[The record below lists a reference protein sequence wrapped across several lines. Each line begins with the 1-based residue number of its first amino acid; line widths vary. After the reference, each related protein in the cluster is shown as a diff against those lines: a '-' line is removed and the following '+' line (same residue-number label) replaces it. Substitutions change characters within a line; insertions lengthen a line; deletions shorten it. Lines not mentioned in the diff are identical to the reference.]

1 MGSEAPPMG
10 EDQPLLNKS
19 FENGV
24 DLDNSP
30 ERRRTL
36 GEYQTINQ
44 QAREPTREARTR
56 TCPSDQMSPS
66 SARTVGL
73 GEWTSRPPSRASRSA
88 SQVASRA
95 ESPNVSRRYSM
106 SVSDLFKAHQYKPPL
121 HQFLSSHHSV
131 TNTSDIN
138 LFPPSAYALSAYGSP
153 GFNTNGLFHEAA
165 SIHSEDR
172 AFRPS
177 RLIGTYKK
185 LCNWIDF
192 YKEGHE
198 IIKNKLVREYY
209 DDQNNLILKF
219 QEIDNF
225 LDAGRIHYNVLD
237 NYDSVPMAKVLLTLE
252 EAEEESMNYPKAK
265 LHVNPSPPNGRS
277 RIHEIPGNIDY
288 EGAQFLGYNEA
299 EDGRKVLVAILVN
312 FFINFVLL
320 IGKVVVSLMTNSM
333 SVVASLV
340 DSILDFLS
348 TFIIYIANRLTAERN
363 WKVQHAYPVGRSR
376 LEPLGVLVFSVI
388 IIISF
393 FQVGQES
400 FKQLLYSE
408 SHVPVTIGANA
419 IAIMLV
425 TIFTKIG
432 AWIWCSKSKS
442 SSVKALAQDAMTDI
456 VFNTVSL
463 LMPSLGYY
471 FNIWWLDPLGALL
484 LSIYVISSWCMTAFE
499 HIDNLTG
506 AIANQMDYKIV
517 LYLAYRFAEPIK
529 QITSLKVYHVG
540 DNCNVEI
547 DVVFA
552 YEEFNLSFKDCHDIA
567 EALQYSIE
575 TLPMVERA
583 FVHIDYMEGNFK
595 GHLK

>member
-1 MGSEAPPMG
+1 MLDEA
-10 EDQPLLNKS
+10 NS
-19 FENGV
+19 NGT
-24 DLDNSP
+24 DPHDTSP
-30 ERRRTL
+30 ERLRSD
-36 GEYQTINQ
+36 YQSCERP
-44 QAREPTREARTR
+44 REPLRDGRTS
-56 TCPSDQMSPS
+56 TYGDHWISPQ
-66 SARTVGL
+66 SAWTVGS
-73 GEWTSRPPSRASRSA
+73 GDGSRPVSRASYSA
-88 SQVASRA
+88 SQAASRA
-95 ESPNVSRRYSM
+95 ESPHIGRRYSV
-106 SVSDLFKAHQYKPPL
+106 SVSDVLKAHQSKPPL
-121 HQFLSSHHSV
+121 HHFLTSHPA
-131 TNTSDIN
+131 TFTSGDTS
-138 LFPPSAYALSAYGSP
+138 LFPPSATPYGSA
-153 GFNTNGLFHEAA
+153 GLNSSGLLHD
-165 SIHSEDR
+165 SDGTQSLDG
-172 AFRPS
+172 FRPS

-185 LCNWIDF
+185 LCNWMDF

-198 IIKNKLVREYY
+198 LIKNKRVQKYY
-209 DDQNNLILKF
+209 DEQNTLILKF

-237 NYDSVPMAKVLLTLE
+237 NYGSVPMSKVLLTLV
-252 EAEEESMNYPKAK
+252 EAEEESTTLQLTKKHPDSS
-265 LHVNPSPPNGRS
+265 PSPGKS
-277 RIHEIPGNIDY
+277 RLHKVPGNIDY
-288 EGAQFLGYNEA
+288 EGAQFLGYNEEA
-299 EDGRKVLVAILVN
+299 DEKLVLLAILVN

-320 IGKVVVSLMTNSM
+320 IGKIIVSLMTNSM

-340 DSILDFLS
+340 DSVLDFLS
-348 TFIIYIANRLTAERN
+348 TFIIYIANRLTAQRN

-376 LEPLGVLVFSVI
+376 LEPLGVLVFSII

-400 FKQLLYSE
+400 FKRLIYDE
-408 SHVPVTIGANA
+408 SHVPVSIGVNA
-419 IAIMLV
+419 IAIMLL

-442 SSVKALAQDAMTDI
+442 SSVQALAQDAMTDI

-463 LMPSLGYY
+463 LMPALGSY

-484 LSIYVISSWCMTAFE
+484 LSIYVIVSWCMTAFE

-506 AIANQMDYKIV
+506 AIANQTDYKIV